1 MVVIVSRPRS
11 SEPLLNRSGRDV
23 NRRVRAG
30 IPGLGAARLVLTLCY
45 IPPDGEVRQ
54 GEVVHSGRRLGPY
67 HLDRLVGSGGFGA
80 VYVARH
86 VDLGVWRAV
95 KVLHE
100 GMADDAAFR
109 GRFLREAQIAA
120 RLSHPN
126 IVSVLEY
133 GIEDD
138 AQYLVMDYVD
148 GVTLGSLMSGMEPR
162 RRLVDPTIHQAVT
175 DVASALDHAHDQGVA
190 HRDLK
195 PSNVLVRRMD
205 GRALLTDFGLARSGF
220 DADLTRT
227 ERSLGTFA
235 YMSPEQ
241 CGPGRAVTTSSDI
254 YSFAAILFEVA
265 CGRPPYGHG
274 LAAIAGHLADD
285 RPVAS
290 VRQVDSDLP
299 RALDDAV
306 SRGLAREPGER
317 FPSAGVLASTFLTAT
332 TSIGRQPADGSPR
345 PTANAGRRPALAL
358 RVAAALA
365 VTGVVATGLVA
376 LHGAGPAPPS
386 PSSPAPL
393 AASPSAPTPATPNPA
408 APRSWPRYGYDLTRT
423 SQVVSAIQ
431 LLLIWHGLSVGPTG
445 ADGSFGSG
453 TEDAVLEFQ
462 HGNDLPV
469 TGTVDQQTWE
479 RLVVALGPRDRG
491 PQVEAAQR
499 LLRAW
504 NARVGPPIDGVY
516 GMPTEV
522 ALKAFQ
528 EAKRL
533 PLNIRL
539 DVDAWCVLVGGK
551 IARPSPVPSPHSPP
565 A

>member
-1 MVVIVSRPRS
+1 MGPRS
-11 SEPLLNRSGRDV
+11 APSSP
-23 NRRVRAG
+23 
-30 IPGLGAARLVLTLCY
+30 LCY
-45 IPPDGEVRQ
+45 SPPDGEVRQ
-54 GEVVHSGRRLGPY
+54 GDVIHSGRWLGRY
-67 HLDRLVGSGGFGA
+67 HLDRLIGSGGFGA
-80 VYVARH
+80 VYLARH
-86 VDLGVWRAV
+86 VDLSVWRAI

-100 GMADDAAFR
+100 GMADDAAIR
-109 GRFLREAQIAA
+109 TRFLREARIAA

-133 GIEDD
+133 GIQDD

-148 GVTLGSLMSGMEPR
+148 GITLGSLMSGMEPR
-162 RRLVDPTIHQAVT
+162 QRLVDPTIRQALA
-175 DVASALDHAHDQGVA
+175 DVALALDHAHAQGVA

-195 PSNVLVRRMD
+195 PSNVLVRRVD

-241 CGPGRAVTTSSDI
+241 CQQGRTVTTSSDI
-254 YSFAAILFEVA
+254 YSFSAILFEVA

-274 LAAIAGHLADD
+274 LAAVAGHLADD

-290 VRQVDSDLP
+290 VRDADPDLP
-299 RALDDAV
+299 PALDDAV
-306 SRGLAREPGER
+306 SRGLAREPENR
-317 FPSAGVLASTFLTAT
+317 FASAGALASTFLTAT
-332 TSIGRQPADGSPR
+332 APIARQPADRSPR
-345 PTANAGRRPALAL
+345 PTANARRRRALAL
-358 RVAAALA
+358 LVAAAIA
-365 VTGVVATGLVA
+365 IAGVVATSGAVA
-376 LHGAGPAPPS
+376 LHGTGQASPSPSPPS
-386 PSSPAPL
+386 PSAV
-393 AASPSAPTPATPNPA
+393 SPSVPTPNPA
-408 APRSWPRYGYDLTRT
+408 ARRSWPRYGYDLTRT

-462 HGNDLPV
+462 QDNGLPV

-479 RLVVALGPRDRG
+479 RLVVALRPKDRG
-491 PQVEAAQR
+491 ADVEAAQR

-504 NARVGPPIDGVY
+504 NARLGPPINGLY

-522 ALKAFQ
+522 ALKAFRK
-528 EAKRL
+528 AKGL
-533 PLNIRL
+533 PLNDRL

-565 A
+565 ASGGWGTVAR